1 MPEKQYRTL
10 TKRTVDRL
18 SVRERDMVFW
28 DRDIPGFGV
37 RVYPSGAKVY
47 VVQTRA
53 SGKSRRVTIGRHGE
67 VSPDQARRDAVEAIS
82 ALKSGRPVSKEEG
95 NEPTVADLAERYLR
109 EYVAV
114 FTKKTTGDLYRH
126 ILGKNIL
133 PVLGSLKVSA
143 VEKDDILSFQ
153 YGLRDTPTTANRALD
168 VLKKMF
174 GLAELWEMIP
184 SGGSP
189 CRSVRRY
196 RRDAKPERFLT
207 PEELASLGR
216 TLEIA
221 PEKGIATF
229 HATAAIRL
237 LVLTGCRRNE
247 ILELRWEDLDFD
259 VGEFRLRDSKAGPR
273 MVPMPQAVAEV
284 FLELKRAVETEDG
297 KTPIGKKT
305 RTRFRNSPW
314 VFPGVRTRSH
324 MVNLNAGWQRIRAH
338 ADLKDVRLHD
348 LRHTYASRALSLG
361 EGLPMIGRLLGHRDI
376 GSTARYAH
384 LARESVRN
392 STAKVAESI
401 ATDTFMASAV
411 GSEELSTS
419 DAAAG
424 RNGGNRKVV
433 SAVTGKD
440 RRNRKK
446 AA

>member
-1 MPEKQYRTL
+1 MPEKQYHTL

-47 VVQTRA
+47 VIQTRA
-53 SGKSRRVTIGRHGE
+53 SGRSRRVTIGRHGE
-67 VSPDQARRDAVEAIS
+67 VSPDRARRDAVETIS
-82 ALKSGRPVSKEEG
+82 ALKTGRPLSNKDETVD
-95 NEPTVADLAERYLR
+95 PTVADLAERYLR
-109 EYVAV
+109 EYVTV

-143 VEKDDILSFQ
+143 AGKDDILSFQ
-153 YGLRDTPTTANRALD
+153 YGLRDTPTTADRALD
-168 VLKKMF
+168 ILKKMF
-174 GLAELWEMIP
+174 SLAELWEMIP

-196 RRDAKPERFLT
+196 RRDAEPERFLT
-207 PEELASLGR
+207 SAELASLGR
-216 TLEIA
+216 TLDIA
-221 PEKGIATF
+221 PTEGLATF

-247 ILELRWEDLDFD
+247 ILELHWEDVDFD
-259 VGEFRLRDSKAGPR
+259 AGEFRLRDSKSGPR
-273 MVPMPQAVAEV
+273 MVPMPPAAAEV
-284 FLELKRAVETEDG
+284 FIELRRALETEET
-297 KTPIGKKT
+297 KAPIGKKIPS
-305 RTRFRNSPW
+305 RFRNSPW
-314 VFPGVRTRSH
+314 VFPGIRTRSH
-324 MVNLNAGWQRIRAH
+324 MVNLNASWRRIRQH
-338 ADLKDVRLHD
+338 ANLDDVRLHD

-384 LARESVRN
+384 LARESVRS

-401 ATDTFMASAV
+401 ATDTFMASA
-411 GSEELSTS
+411 GRSEQIS
-419 DAAAG
+419 DRDMATADT
-424 RNGGNRKVV
+424 GGNRKSV
-433 SAVTGKD
+433 SAVTGKG
-440 RRNRKK
+440 RKK

>member
-1 MPEKQYRTL
+1 MPGKQYLIL

-53 SGKSRRVTIGRHGE
+53 SGRSHRVTIGRHGE
-67 VSPDQARRDAVEAIS
+67 VSPDRARRDAVETIS
-82 ALKSGRPVSKEEG
+82 ALKTGRPVSKEETA
-95 NEPTVADLAERYLR
+95 EPTVADLTERYLR

-153 YGLRDTPTTANRALD
+153 YGLRDTPTTADRALD
-168 VLKKMF
+168 ILKKMF

-207 PEELASLGR
+207 SEELASLGR
-216 TLEIA
+216 TLDIA
-221 PEKGIATF
+221 PSEGIATL
-229 HATAAIRL
+229 HATMAIRL

-247 ILELRWEDLDFD
+247 ILELQWEDVDFD
-259 VGEFRLRDSKAGPR
+259 AGEFRLRDSKSGPR
-273 MVPMPQAVAEV
+273 MVPMPPAAAEV
-284 FLELKRAVETEDG
+284 FLELKQALETEERKAPG
-297 KTPIGKKT
+297 GKKT
-305 RTRFRNSPW
+305 PSGFRESPW
-314 VFPGVRTRSH
+314 VFPGIRTRSH
-324 MVNLNAGWQRIRAH
+324 MVNLNASWRRIRQH
-338 ADLKDVRLHD
+338 ANLDDVRLHD

-384 LARESVRN
+384 LARESVRS

-401 ATDTFMASAV
+401 ATDTFMASA
-411 GSEELSTS
+411 GRSEEISIGDITE
-419 DAAAG
+419 G
-424 RNGGNRKVV
+424 NGGNRSV
-433 SAVTGKD
+433 SAVTGKG
-440 RRNRKK
+440 RKK

>member
-18 SVRERDMVFW
+18 SVQERDMVFW

-53 SGKSRRVTIGRHGE
+53 SGRSHRVTIGRHGK
-67 VSPDQARRDAVEAIS
+67 VSPDRARRDAIEAIT
-82 ALKSGRPVSKEEG
+82 ALKAGKLLQKKDETA
-95 NEPTVADLAERYLR
+95 EPTVADLTERYLR

-114 FTKKTTGDLYRH
+114 FTKKTTGQNYRQ
-126 ILGKNIL
+126 ILKKNIL
-133 PVLGSLKVSA
+133 PELGNLKVSA

-168 VLKKMF
+168 ILKKMF

-189 CRSVRRY
+189 CMSVRRY
-196 RRDAKPERFLT
+196 RRDAEPERFLT
-207 PEELASLGR
+207 SAELASLGR
-216 TLEIA
+216 TLDIA
-221 PEKGIATF
+221 PAEGLATF

-247 ILELRWEDLDFD
+247 ILELHWEDVDFD
-259 VGEFRLRDSKAGPR
+259 AGEFRLRDSKSGPR
-273 MVPMPQAVAEV
+273 MVPMPPAAAEV
-284 FLELKRAVETEDG
+284 FLELKRALGTEDM
-297 KTPIGKKT
+297 KTPKGKKT
-305 RTRFRNSPW
+305 RSRFRNSPW
-314 VFPGVRTRSH
+314 VFPGVRTNSH
-324 MVNLNAGWQRIRAH
+324 MVNLKASWQRIRAH
-338 ADLKDVRLHD
+338 AGLEDVRLHD
-348 LRHTYASRALSLG
+348 LRHTYASRGLSLG

-401 ATDTFMASAV
+401 VSDVLSASA
-411 GSEELSTS
+411 GRPEEISTG
-419 DAAAG
+419 DITEG
-424 RNGGNRKVV
+424 NGGSRKSVPG
-433 SAVTGKD
+433 VTGKG
-440 RRNRKK
+440 RKK

>member
-18 SVRERDMVFW
+18 SVRDRDAVFW

-67 VSPDQARRDAVEAIS
+67 VSPDQARRDAVEAIT
-82 ALKSGRPVSKEEG
+82 ALKAGKHLQKKDEAV
-95 NEPTVADLAERYLR
+95 EPTVADLAERYLR

-114 FTKKTTGDLYRH
+114 FTKKTTSDLYRH

-153 YGLRDTPTTANRALD
+153 YGLRDTPTTADRALD
-168 VLKKMF
+168 ILKKMF

-207 PEELASLGR
+207 SKELASLGR
-216 TLEIA
+216 TLDIA
-221 PEKGIATF
+221 PSQGIATL
-229 HATAAIRL
+229 HAAAAIRL

-247 ILELRWEDLDFD
+247 ILELLWEDVNFEA
-259 VGEFRLRDSKAGPR
+259 GEFRLRDSKSGPR
-273 MVPMPQAVAEV
+273 MVPMPPAAAEV
-284 FLELKRAVETEDG
+284 FLELKRALEAGDG
-297 KTPIGKKT
+297 KATTGKKIPSG
-305 RTRFRNSPW
+305 FRNSPW
-314 VFPGVRTRSH
+314 VFPGIRTNSH
-324 MVNLNAGWQRIRAH
+324 MVNLKASWQRIRVH
-338 ADLKDVRLHD
+338 AGLEDVRLHD

-384 LARESVRN
+384 LARESVRS

-401 ATDTFMASAV
+401 ATDTFMASA
-411 GSEELSTS
+411 GRSEEISTG
-419 DAAAG
+419 DITED
-424 RNGGNRKVV
+424 NGGNRKRISTV
-433 SAVTGKD
+433 AGKG
-440 RRNRKK
+440 RKK

>member
-18 SVRERDMVFW
+18 SVRDRDMVFW

-53 SGKSRRVTIGRHGE
+53 AGKSRRVTIGRHGE

-82 ALKSGRPVSKEEG
+82 ALKSGRPVSREEEV
-95 NEPTVADLAERYLR
+95 EPTVADLAERYLR

-114 FTKKTTGDLYRH
+114 FTKKTTGDQYRR

-133 PVLGSLKVSA
+133 PVLGSLKVPA
-143 VEKDDILSFQ
+143 VEKDHILSFQ
-153 YGLRDTPTTANRALD
+153 YGLRDTPTTADRALD
-168 VLKKMF
+168 ILKKMF

-184 SGGSP
+184 SGGNP

-207 PEELASLGR
+207 SEELASLGR
-216 TLEIA
+216 TLDIA
-221 PEKGIATF
+221 PAEGIAPF
-229 HATAAIRL
+229 HAAAAIRL

-247 ILELRWEDLDFD
+247 ILELRWEDVDFD
-259 VGEFRLRDSKAGPR
+259 AGEFRLRDSKAGPR
-273 MVPMPQAVAEV
+273 MVPMPPAAAEV
-284 FLELKRAVETEDG
+284 FLELKRGLEAGDG
-297 KTPIGKKT
+297 KAPKGKKT
-305 RTRFRNSPW
+305 RSRFRNSPW
-314 VFPGVRTRSH
+314 VFPGIRTHSH
-324 MVNLNAGWQRIRAH
+324 MVNLNASWRRIREH
-338 ADLKDVRLHD
+338 ANLKDVRLHD

-401 ATDTFMASAV
+401 ATDTFTASA
-411 GSEELSTS
+411 GRSEERSARDITEG
-419 DAAAG
+419 DDD
-424 RNGGNRKVV
+424 NRKDTDR
-433 SAVTGKD
+433 VTGKD
-440 RRNRKK
+440 HKEMGE